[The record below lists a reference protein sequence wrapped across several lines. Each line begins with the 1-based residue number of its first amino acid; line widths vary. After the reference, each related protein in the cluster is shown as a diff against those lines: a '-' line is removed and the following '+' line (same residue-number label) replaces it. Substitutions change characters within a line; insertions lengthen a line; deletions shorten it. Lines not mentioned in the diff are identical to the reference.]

1 MGEASEVTPKERL
14 RKEMAG
20 RLPTDPSAASDLLVA
35 RLEALFGRP
44 ERVVTFSALPDE
56 PDIAGFRRPDMLLTR
71 TPDEGWLTL
80 HPADV
85 PLERH
90 RWGFL
95 QPRSDA
101 PEVDPREVDVVLV
114 PGVAFGEDGSRLGH
128 GKGYYDELLSRM
140 PLARRIGITWEC
152 RMVAAVPMGEHDM
165 PMHAVVTED
174 RVRRTPL

>member
-1 MGEASEVTPKERL
+1 MDEASEATPKERL
-14 RKEMAG
+14 RVEMVG
-20 RLPTDPSAASDLLVA
+20 RRPTDPSAASVLLVA
-35 RLEALFGRP
+35 RLEALFERP

-56 PDIAGFRRPDMLLTR
+56 PDISGFQRPDMVLTR

-85 PLERH
+85 SLERH
-90 RWGFL
+90 RWGFW

-101 PEVDPREVDVVLV
+101 PEVEPDEVDVVLV

-128 GKGYYDELLSRM
+128 GKGYYDELLARM
-140 PLARRIGITWEC
+140 PMARRIGITWEC
-152 RMVAAVPMGEHDM
+152 RIVAEVPMGEHDV

-174 RVRRTPL
+174 RVRRMPL